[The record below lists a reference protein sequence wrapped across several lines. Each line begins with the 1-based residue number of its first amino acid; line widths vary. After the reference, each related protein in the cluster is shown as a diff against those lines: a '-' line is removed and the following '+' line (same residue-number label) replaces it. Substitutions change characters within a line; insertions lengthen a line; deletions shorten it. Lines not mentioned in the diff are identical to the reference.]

1 MGSPLSWMLFLG
13 FVAGLLALDL
23 GVFHRRPHEVR
34 FREAIAWSGIW
45 IGVALAFNAFVWWR
59 SGPQA
64 GTEFLTAY
72 LVEKSLSVD
81 NVFVFVALFGAL
93 RIPAALQHRVLFWG
107 VLSALGMRMAM
118 IVGGAAALQ
127 RFHWLVYVFGGILVL
142 SGLKLLVL
150 REDHGPPGKVMQLVR
165 RLVPSTDRFDGAR
178 FWTRENG
185 RLLATPL
192 LTALIVIELADALF
206 AVDSVPAVLAVTDD
220 TFIAFTS
227 NALALLGLRSLFFVL
242 AGAVQKFRDLKI
254 GLAGVLVFVGAKMTL
269 VDVVTIPPV
278 ISLAVVAAMLAASIL
293 VSVARN
299 DPKAKELLVHAGG
312 WVVLG
317 VGVALLVLPGPGIP
331 LVIVGLGILGR
342 RHAWARSAAHK
353 IRSRTAKWMERVRP
367 KRDAGGKQPAALPPP
382 P

>member
-1 MGSPLSWMLFLG
+1 MGSPLSWIGFLA
-13 FVAGLLALDL
+13 FVAVLLAVDL

-34 FREAIAWSGIW
+34 IREALTWSAVW
-45 IGVALAFNAFVWWR
+45 IGIALLFNALVWWR
-59 SGPQA
+59 SGAQA

-81 NVFVFVALFGAL
+81 NVFVFVAIFGAL
-93 RIPAALQHRVLFWG
+93 AIPPALQHRVLFWG

-142 SGLKLLVL
+142 SGIKLLVL
-150 REDHGPPGKVMQLVR
+150 RGDDGPPGGAMRLVR
-165 RLVPSTDRFDGAR
+165 RLVPATDRFDGAR
-178 FWTRENG
+178 FLTRENG

-192 LTALIVIELADALF
+192 LTALIVIELADAVF

-242 AGAVQKFRDLKI
+242 AGALQKFRYLKI
-254 GLAGVLVFVGAKMTL
+254 GLSGVLIFVGAKMTL
-269 VDVVTIPPV
+269 AAVLTIPPV
-278 ISLAVVAAMLAASIL
+278 VSLAVVVALLAVSIL
-293 VSVARN
+293 ASVAQT
-299 DPKAKELLVHAGG
+299 DPKAKDVLVHASG
-312 WVVLG
+312 WVILG
-317 VGVALLVLPGPGIP
+317 AGVALLVLPGPGIP
-331 LVIVGLGILGR
+331 LVIAGLGILGR

-353 IRSRTAKWMERVRP
+353 IRKHASKWLDRVRP
-367 KRDAGGKQPAALPPP
+367 KRDASSKQPAALPPP
-382 P
+382 R

>member
-1 MGSPLSWMLFLG
+1 MGSPVSWLSFLG
-13 FVAGLLALDL
+13 FVGVLLALDL

-34 FREAIAWSGIW
+34 FREAIAWSAVW
-45 IGVALAFNAFVWWR
+45 IGVALAFNAFVWSRW
-59 SGPQA
+59 GPQA
-64 GTEFLTAY
+64 GTEFLTGY

-81 NVFVFVALFGAL
+81 NVFVFVAIFGAL
-93 RIPAALQHRVLFWG
+93 RIPPALQHRVLFWG

-127 RFHWLVYVFGGILVL
+127 RFHWLIYVFGGILVL
-142 SGLKLLVL
+142 SGIKLLVL
-150 REDHGPPGKVMQLVR
+150 REDHGPPGRAMQLVR
-165 RLVPSTDRFDGAR
+165 RLLPSTDRFDGAR
-178 FWTRENG
+178 FLTRENG

-192 LTALIVIELADALF
+192 LTALIGIELADAVF

-242 AGAVQKFRDLKI
+242 AGALEKFRYLKV
-254 GLAGVLVFVGAKMTL
+254 GLAGVLIFVGTKMAL
-269 VDVVTIPPV
+269 AGVVEIPPV
-278 ISLAVVAAMLAASIL
+278 ISLAVLAAMLAASIL
-293 VSVARN
+293 VSVASA
-299 DPKAKELLVHAGG
+299 DPKAKDVLVHAGG

-331 LVIVGLGILGR
+331 LVIAGLGILGR

-353 IRSRTAKWMERVRP
+353 IRTRTAKWLERVRP
-367 KRDAGGKQPAALPPP
+367 KREPGGKQPAALPPP
-382 P
+382 R